1 MTIGVAVIGAGMAGR
16 AHAAAYRIAPTL
28 YESTL
33 PDLRFVSIGDVSP
46 ELGSLAARRFGY
58 ERSDTSWQAIA
69 EDPDINVVSV
79 VVANFLHREMVEG
92 LVAAGKHVLCE
103 KPLSDN
109 LEDARAMA
117 DLARS
122 ANTVVRIGFTFRR
135 APGVAALRELVTS
148 GTLGRI
154 LHVDGR
160 YWCDYASDP
169 KGPISWRYKGA
180 PGSGALADI
189 GSHVAYLVEFLGG
202 DVQEVSGGRF
212 ATAITE
218 RPVPLGTV
226 VGHGQAAVSDTYE
239 AVENDDYA
247 SFSARLERSVGV
259 VQVSRV
265 AAGHPNGLALEVF
278 GDNGAAKWEQERSG
292 EFQLMLNEGPS
303 GMRGYRRVIIGPD
316 HPYFAGG
323 LPMDAPGV
331 GVGQNDGF
339 VFQARAFLE
348 EVAGIDEAE
357 LAAPQR
363 LVRRRRTQHG
373 DSRGSRRVRRQRRR
387 SSEGS
392 ATANGGRAMK
402 FGVYNAILHD
412 RSLPEAIEVI
422 AKLGLTGIELNSG
435 GFLPPVHIP
444 TFDDILSS
452 DAARDDFLGLFEGT
466 GVEIAGP
473 ELQRQPATPRSGDR
487 FEARRGCT
495 TQHPARESSRPAP
508 RRDDVG
514 PAGRRAGWSAAELDR
529 QRVELWRPRRARLSV
544 DCRRGILARDR
555 PRGGATST

>member
-1 MTIGVAVIGAGMAGR
+1 MTIGIAVIGAGMAGR
-16 AHAAAYRIAPTL
+16 AHAAGYRLAPML
-28 YESTL
+28 YRSTL

-58 ERSDTSWQAIA
+58 ERNDTSWQAIA
-69 EDPDINVVSV
+69 EDPDIKVVSV

-117 DLARS
+117 DVARS

-135 APGVAALRELVTS
+135 APGVAALREVVTS
-148 GTLGRI
+148 GALGQI

-169 KGPISWRYKGA
+169 QGPISWRYKGA

-189 GSHVAYLVEFLGG
+189 GSHVAYLMEFLGG
-202 DVQEVSGGRF
+202 DTHEVSGGRF
-212 ATAITE
+212 ATAIAE

-226 VGHGQAAVSDTYE
+226 VGHGQAELSDTYE

-247 SFSARLERSVGV
+247 SFCAQYEQGVGV

-278 GDNGAAKWEQERSG
+278 GDKGAAKWEQERSA
-292 EFQLMLNEGPS
+292 EFQLMLNEGAA
-303 GMRGYRRVIIGPD
+303 GTRGYRRVIIGPD

-348 EVAGIDEAE
+348 EVAGIDEADSLPRNASFDE
-357 LAAPQR
+357 GVHNMEILAAVAESAANGGAAVTVAPQR
-363 LVRRRRTQHG
+363 T
-373 DSRGSRRVRRQRRR
+373 
-387 SSEGS
+387 
-392 ATANGGRAMK
+392 
-402 FGVYNAILHD
+402 
-412 RSLPEAIEVI
+412 EV
-422 AKLGLTGIELNSG
+422 T
-435 GFLPPVHIP
+435 
-444 TFDDILSS
+444 
-452 DAARDDFLGLFEGT
+452 R
-466 GVEIAGP
+466 
-473 ELQRQPATPRSGDR
+473 
-487 FEARRGCT
+487 
-495 TQHPARESSRPAP
+495 
-508 RRDDVG
+508 
-514 PAGRRAGWSAAELDR
+514 
-529 QRVELWRPRRARLSV
+529 
-544 DCRRGILARDR
+544 
-555 PRGGATST
+555 

>member
-1 MTIGVAVIGAGMAGR
+1 MTIGIAVIGAGMAGR
-16 AHAAAYRIAPTL
+16 AHAAAYRSAPTL
-28 YESTL
+28 YRSTL

-117 DLARS
+117 EVARN

-135 APGVAALRELVTS
+135 APGVAALHELVTS
-148 GTLGRI
+148 GTLGQV
-154 LHVDGR
+154 LHIDAR

-169 KGPISWRYKGA
+169 KGPMSWRYKGA

-218 RPVPLGTV
+218 RPVPLGAV

-247 SFSARLERSVGV
+247 SFSARLEQGVSV

-265 AAGHPNGLALEVF
+265 AAGHPNGLALEIF
-278 GDNGAAKWEQERSG
+278 GDKGAAKWEQERPA
-292 EFQLMLNEGPS
+292 EFQLMLNEGPTGS
-303 GMRGYRRVIIGPD
+303 RGYRRVIIGPD
-316 HPYFAGG
+316 HPYVAGG

-348 EVAGIDEAE
+348 EVAGIDGADSLPRNASFDEGVHNMEILAAVAE
-357 LAAPQR
+357 SAANGGAAVNVAPQR
-363 LVRRRRTQHG
+363 T
-373 DSRGSRRVRRQRRR
+373 
-387 SSEGS
+387 
-392 ATANGGRAMK
+392 
-402 FGVYNAILHD
+402 
-412 RSLPEAIEVI
+412 
-422 AKLGLTGIELNSG
+422 
-435 GFLPPVHIP
+435 
-444 TFDDILSS
+444 
-452 DAARDDFLGLFEGT
+452 
-466 GVEIAGP
+466 EI
-473 ELQRQPATPRSGDR
+473 TK
-487 FEARRGCT
+487 
-495 TQHPARESSRPAP
+495 
-508 RRDDVG
+508 
-514 PAGRRAGWSAAELDR
+514 
-529 QRVELWRPRRARLSV
+529 
-544 DCRRGILARDR
+544 
-555 PRGGATST
+555 

>member
-33 PDLRFVSIGDVSP
+33 PDLRFVSIGDISP

-58 ERSDTSWQAIA
+58 ERSDTSWQAMA
-69 EDPDINVVSV
+69 ENPDINVVSV
-79 VVANFLHREMVEG
+79 VVANNLHREIVEG

-103 KPLSDN
+103 KPLSDS

-122 ANTVVRIGFTFRR
+122 AHTVVRIGFTMRR
-135 APGVAALRELVTS
+135 ASGVAALRELVTS
-148 GTLGRI
+148 GALGRV

-169 KGPISWRYKGA
+169 QGPISWRYKGA

-218 RPVPLGTV
+218 RPVPLGAV
-226 VGHGQAAVSDTYE
+226 VGHAQVAVGDTYE

-247 SFSARLERSVGV
+247 SFSALFEQGAGV

-278 GDNGAAKWEQERSG
+278 GDKGAAKWEEERPA

-303 GMRGYRRVIIGPD
+303 GTRGFRRVIIGPD

-331 GVGQNDGF
+331 GIGHNDCF
-339 VFQARAFLE
+339 YFQARAFLE
-348 EVAGIDEAE
+348 EVAGIDEADSLPRNASFDE
-357 LAAPQR
+357 GVHNMEILAA
-363 LVRRRRTQHG
+363 VAE
-373 DSRGSRRVRRQRRR
+373 S
-387 SSEGS
+387 
-392 ATANGGRAMK
+392 
-402 FGVYNAILHD
+402 
-412 RSLPEAIEVI
+412 
-422 AKLGLTGIELNSG
+422 
-435 GFLPPVHIP
+435 
-444 TFDDILSS
+444 
-452 DAARDDFLGLFEGT
+452 AARDGAAVKVT
-466 GVEIAGP
+466 P
-473 ELQRQPATPRSGDR
+473 QRT
-487 FEARRGCT
+487 EVAR
-495 TQHPARESSRPAP
+495 
-508 RRDDVG
+508 
-514 PAGRRAGWSAAELDR
+514 
-529 QRVELWRPRRARLSV
+529 
-544 DCRRGILARDR
+544 
-555 PRGGATST
+555 

>member
-28 YESTL
+28 YQSTL

-58 ERSDTSWQAIA
+58 ERNDTSWQAIA
-69 EDPDINVVSV
+69 ENPDINVVSV

-117 DLARS
+117 DLARN
-122 ANTVVRIGFTFRR
+122 ADTVVRIGFTFRR
-135 APGVAALRELVTS
+135 APGVAVLRELVTS

-154 LHVDGR
+154 LHIDAR

-169 KGPISWRYKGA
+169 NGPISWRYKGA

-212 ATAITE
+212 TTAITE

-226 VGHGQAAVSDTYE
+226 VGHGQAAVSDEYE
-239 AVENDDYA
+239 PVENDDYA
-247 SFSARLERSVGV
+247 SFSAQLERSVGV

-278 GDNGAAKWEQERSG
+278 GDNGAAKWEQERSA
-292 EFQLMLNEGPS
+292 EFQLMLNEGPA
-303 GMRGYRRVIIGPD
+303 GTRGYRRVILGPD

-339 VFQARAFLE
+339 AFQARAFLE
-348 EVAGIDEAE
+348 EVAGIDETESLPRTASFDEGVHNMEILAAVAE
-357 LAAPQR
+357 SAANGGATVKVAPQR
-363 LVRRRRTQHG
+363 AEV
-373 DSRGSRRVRRQRRR
+373 
-387 SSEGS
+387 
-392 ATANGGRAMK
+392 GR
-402 FGVYNAILHD
+402 
-412 RSLPEAIEVI
+412 
-422 AKLGLTGIELNSG
+422 
-435 GFLPPVHIP
+435 
-444 TFDDILSS
+444 
-452 DAARDDFLGLFEGT
+452 
-466 GVEIAGP
+466 
-473 ELQRQPATPRSGDR
+473 
-487 FEARRGCT
+487 
-495 TQHPARESSRPAP
+495 
-508 RRDDVG
+508 
-514 PAGRRAGWSAAELDR
+514 
-529 QRVELWRPRRARLSV
+529 
-544 DCRRGILARDR
+544 
-555 PRGGATST
+555 

>member
-1 MTIGVAVIGAGMAGR
+1 MTIGIAVIGAGMAGR
-16 AHAAAYRIAPTL
+16 AHAAAYRSAPTL
-28 YESTL
+28 YRSTL
-33 PDLRFVSIGDVSP
+33 PDLRFISIGDISP

-58 ERSDTSWQAIA
+58 ERNDASWQAIA
-69 EDPDINVVSV
+69 ENPDINVVSV
-79 VVANFLHREMVEG
+79 VVANFLHREIVEG

-122 ANTVVRIGFTFRR
+122 ADTVVRIGFTFRR

-148 GTLGRI
+148 GALGRI
-154 LHVDGR
+154 LHIDGR

-169 KGPISWRYKGA
+169 LGPISWRYKGG

-202 DVQEVSGGRF
+202 QVQGVSGGRF

-218 RPVPLGTV
+218 RPVPLGIV
-226 VGHGQAAVSDTYE
+226 VGHGPAALSDTFE

-247 SFSARLERSVGV
+247 SFSAQLERSVGV

-278 GDNGAAKWEQERSG
+278 GDAGAAKWEQERAA
-292 EFQLMLNEGPS
+292 EFQLMLNEDAAGT
-303 GMRGYRRVIIGPD
+303 RGYRRVIIGPD

-348 EVAGIDEAE
+348 EVAGIDEADSLPRNASFDE
-357 LAAPQR
+357 GVHNMEILAAVAESAANGGATVKVAPQR
-363 LVRRRRTQHG
+363 
-373 DSRGSRRVRRQRRR
+373 
-387 SSEGS
+387 
-392 ATANGGRAMK
+392 A
-402 FGVYNAILHD
+402 
-412 RSLPEAIEVI
+412 EV
-422 AKLGLTGIELNSG
+422 
-435 GFLPPVHIP
+435 
-444 TFDDILSS
+444 
-452 DAARDDFLGLFEGT
+452 AR
-466 GVEIAGP
+466 
-473 ELQRQPATPRSGDR
+473 
-487 FEARRGCT
+487 
-495 TQHPARESSRPAP
+495 
-508 RRDDVG
+508 
-514 PAGRRAGWSAAELDR
+514 
-529 QRVELWRPRRARLSV
+529 
-544 DCRRGILARDR
+544 
-555 PRGGATST
+555 

>member
-16 AHAAAYRIAPTL
+16 AHAAAYRMAPTL
-28 YESTL
+28 YESKL
-33 PDLRFVSIGDVSP
+33 PNLRFVSIGDVSP

-58 ERSDTSWQAIA
+58 ERNDTSWQAIA
-69 EDPDINVVSV
+69 EDPGINVVSV

-92 LVAAGKHVLCE
+92 LVATGKHVLCE

-117 DLARS
+117 DLARN
-122 ANTVVRIGFTFRR
+122 ADTVVRIGFTFRR

-154 LHVDGR
+154 LHIDAR

-169 KGPISWRYKGA
+169 KGPMSWRYKGA

-212 ATAITE
+212 STAITE
-218 RPVPLGTV
+218 RPVPLGAV
-226 VGHGQAAVSDTYE
+226 VGHGQAAVSDSDE
-239 AVENDDYA
+239 PVENDDYA
-247 SFSARLERSVGV
+247 SFSAQLERTIGV

-265 AAGHPNGLALEVF
+265 AAGHPNGLALEIF
-278 GDNGAAKWEQERSG
+278 ADNGAAKWEQERSA
-292 EFQLMLNEGPS
+292 EFHLMLNEGPA

-348 EVAGIDEAE
+348 EVAGLDEAE
-357 LAAPQR
+357 SLPRTASFDEGVHNMEILAA
-363 LVRRRRTQHG
+363 VA
-373 DSRGSRRVRRQRRR
+373 
-387 SSEGS
+387 ES
-392 ATANGGRAMK
+392 AANGGAAVKVTPQRA
-402 FGVYNAILHD
+402 
-412 RSLPEAIEVI
+412 EV
-422 AKLGLTGIELNSG
+422 
-435 GFLPPVHIP
+435 
-444 TFDDILSS
+444 
-452 DAARDDFLGLFEGT
+452 
-466 GVEIAGP
+466 
-473 ELQRQPATPRSGDR
+473 RQ
-487 FEARRGCT
+487 
-495 TQHPARESSRPAP
+495 
-508 RRDDVG
+508 
-514 PAGRRAGWSAAELDR
+514 
-529 QRVELWRPRRARLSV
+529 
-544 DCRRGILARDR
+544 
-555 PRGGATST
+555 

>member
-1 MTIGVAVIGAGMAGR
+1 
-16 AHAAAYRIAPTL
+16 
-28 YESTL
+28 
-33 PDLRFVSIGDVSP
+33 
-46 ELGSLAARRFGY
+46 
-58 ERSDTSWQAIA
+58 
-69 EDPDINVVSV
+69 
-79 VVANFLHREMVEG
+79 MVEG

-122 ANTVVRIGFTFRR
+122 ANAVVRIGFTFRR

-148 GTLGRI
+148 GALGRI
-154 LHVDGR
+154 LHVDAR

-169 KGPISWRYKGA
+169 KGPMSWRYKGA

-212 ATAITE
+212 ATAITD

-239 AVENDDYA
+239 PVENDDYA
-247 SFSARLERSVGV
+247 TFSARLEQTVGV

-278 GDNGAAKWEQERSG
+278 GENGAAKWEQERSG

-303 GMRGYRRVIIGPD
+303 GARGYRRVIIGPD

-339 VFQARAFLE
+339 AFQARAFLE
-348 EVAGIDEAE
+348 EVAGIDEADSLSRNASFDE
-357 LAAPQR
+357 GVHNMEILAAVAESAANDGAAVKVAPQR
-363 LVRRRRTQHG
+363 T
-373 DSRGSRRVRRQRRR
+373 
-387 SSEGS
+387 
-392 ATANGGRAMK
+392 
-402 FGVYNAILHD
+402 
-412 RSLPEAIEVI
+412 EV
-422 AKLGLTGIELNSG
+422 T
-435 GFLPPVHIP
+435 
-444 TFDDILSS
+444 
-452 DAARDDFLGLFEGT
+452 R
-466 GVEIAGP
+466 
-473 ELQRQPATPRSGDR
+473 
-487 FEARRGCT
+487 
-495 TQHPARESSRPAP
+495 
-508 RRDDVG
+508 
-514 PAGRRAGWSAAELDR
+514 
-529 QRVELWRPRRARLSV
+529 
-544 DCRRGILARDR
+544 
-555 PRGGATST
+555 

>member
-28 YESTL
+28 YRSTL

-46 ELGSLAARRFGY
+46 GLGSLAARRFGY
-58 ERSDTSWQAIA
+58 ERNDTSWQAIA
-69 EDPDINVVSV
+69 EDPDINVLSV

-148 GTLGRI
+148 GALGRI

-169 KGPISWRYKGA
+169 MGPMSWRYKGA

-247 SFSARLERSVGV
+247 SFSARLEQGVGV

-278 GDNGAAKWEQERSG
+278 GDNGAAKWEQERPA
-292 EFQLMLNEGPS
+292 EFQLMLHEGAV
-303 GMRGYRRVIIGPD
+303 GTRGYRRVIIGPD

-348 EVAGIDEAE
+348 EVAGIDEAGSLPRNASFDE
-357 LAAPQR
+357 GVHNMEILAAVAESAAGGGAAVKVAPQR
-363 LVRRRRTQHG
+363 
-373 DSRGSRRVRRQRRR
+373 
-387 SSEGS
+387 
-392 ATANGGRAMK
+392 A
-402 FGVYNAILHD
+402 
-412 RSLPEAIEVI
+412 EV
-422 AKLGLTGIELNSG
+422 
-435 GFLPPVHIP
+435 
-444 TFDDILSS
+444 
-452 DAARDDFLGLFEGT
+452 AR
-466 GVEIAGP
+466 
-473 ELQRQPATPRSGDR
+473 
-487 FEARRGCT
+487 
-495 TQHPARESSRPAP
+495 
-508 RRDDVG
+508 
-514 PAGRRAGWSAAELDR
+514 
-529 QRVELWRPRRARLSV
+529 
-544 DCRRGILARDR
+544 
-555 PRGGATST
+555 

>member
-1 MTIGVAVIGAGMAGR
+1 MTIGIAVIGAGMAGR
-16 AHAAAYRIAPTL
+16 AHAAGYRLAPML
-28 YESTL
+28 YRSTL

-58 ERSDTSWQAIA
+58 ERNDTSWQAIA
-69 EDPDINVVSV
+69 EDPDIKVVSV

-117 DLARS
+117 DVARS

-148 GTLGRI
+148 GALGQI

-169 KGPISWRYKGA
+169 QGPISWRYKGA

-189 GSHVAYLVEFLGG
+189 GSHVAYLMEFLGG
-202 DVQEVSGGRF
+202 DTHEVSGGRF
-212 ATAITE
+212 ATAIAE

-226 VGHGQAAVSDTYE
+226 VGHGQAELSDTYE

-247 SFSARLERSVGV
+247 SFCAQYEQGVGV

-278 GDNGAAKWEQERSG
+278 GDKGAAKWEQERSA
-292 EFQLMLNEGPS
+292 EFQLMLNEGAA
-303 GMRGYRRVIIGPD
+303 GTRGYRRVIIGPD

-348 EVAGIDEAE
+348 EVAGIDEADSLPRNASFDE
-357 LAAPQR
+357 GVHNMEILAAVAESAANGGAAVTVAPQR
-363 LVRRRRTQHG
+363 T
-373 DSRGSRRVRRQRRR
+373 
-387 SSEGS
+387 
-392 ATANGGRAMK
+392 
-402 FGVYNAILHD
+402 
-412 RSLPEAIEVI
+412 EV
-422 AKLGLTGIELNSG
+422 
-435 GFLPPVHIP
+435 
-444 TFDDILSS
+444 
-452 DAARDDFLGLFEGT
+452 
-466 GVEIAGP
+466 
-473 ELQRQPATPRSGDR
+473 PR
-487 FEARRGCT
+487 
-495 TQHPARESSRPAP
+495 
-508 RRDDVG
+508 
-514 PAGRRAGWSAAELDR
+514 
-529 QRVELWRPRRARLSV
+529 
-544 DCRRGILARDR
+544 
-555 PRGGATST
+555 